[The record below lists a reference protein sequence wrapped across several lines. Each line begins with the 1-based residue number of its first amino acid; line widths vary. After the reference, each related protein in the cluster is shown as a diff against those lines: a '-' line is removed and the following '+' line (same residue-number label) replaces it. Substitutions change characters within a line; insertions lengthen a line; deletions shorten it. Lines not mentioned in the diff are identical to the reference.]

1 MRLSGV
7 ERAGRLG
14 LARWLRVGLGLR
26 LLFGFLLITGLA
38 GFFVLR
44 VFLAEV
50 KPSVREAMEDLLVD
64 SANLLAELAAPE
76 LAGLPPGADLQHSRF
91 AEQVR
96 AYGRRE
102 VSAEIWGFH
111 KQSLDL
117 RVSLTDAAGRV
128 VFDSGPQ
135 PALGQDYSRW
145 RDVARTLR
153 GEYGARSTRDDAA
166 DDGSTVMHVAAPVRD
181 AQGRL
186 LGVLTLAKP
195 NRTVAPFIER
205 AEAKIGWAGA
215 LLLALSMAVGLAVTF
230 WTVRSVRRLRSYAQQ
245 VGDPARDA
253 STALRPPALPGELGD
268 LALAMDAMRQRLAG
282 RAQLE
287 QDVRALTHELK
298 GPLTAIQ
305 GAAEF
310 LQEPL
315 NEAERERFGQQITEQ
330 VERLRTLVDGLLALS
345 KLEGQHAPARHEAL
359 ELGALTE
366 QVLRDHAA
374 QLDQRGLQV
383 CWGPRQAVT
392 LHGDPQ
398 ALALAC
404 SNLLLNAC
412 QHAPAGS
419 CLHLALWTHAG
430 QAHWALRDEGPGVPD
445 FALPQLGQ
453 RFFATANPVDG
464 RRGSGLGLAIVQQV
478 VALHGGRWQAEAAEP
493 GLRVTLSLPLR

>member
-1 MRLSGV
+1 MQRPPWPP
-7 ERAGRLG
+7 RLG
-14 LARWLRVGLGLR
+14 ALLRVGLGLR

-76 LAGLPPGADLQHSRF
+76 LAQLPPGGDLQHSHF
-91 AEQVR
+91 AQQVR
-96 AYGRRE
+96 AYGQRS
-102 VSAEIWGFH
+102 VSAEIWGFQKH
-111 KQSLDL
+111 SLDL
-117 RVSLTDAAGRV
+117 RVILTDAQGRG
-128 VFDSGPQ
+128 VFDSGPR

-153 GEYGARSTRDDAA
+153 GEYGARSTRDDP
-166 DDGSTVMHVAAPVRD
+166 DDDSSTVMHVAAPVRAPD
-181 AQGRL
+181 GRL

-195 NRTVAPFIER
+195 NRTVAPFIAR

-215 LLLALSMAVGLAVTF
+215 LLLALSMAVGGAVTF
-230 WTVRSVRRLRSYAQQ
+230 WTVRAVRRLRRYAQQ
-245 VGDPARDA
+245 VGDPALDA
-253 STALRPPALPGELGD
+253 STALRPPTLPGELGD

-287 QDVRALTHELK
+287 HDVRALTHELK

-315 NEAERERFGQQITEQ
+315 SEAERARFSQQIGTQ
-330 VERLRTLVDGLLALS
+330 VERLRRLVDGLLALS
-345 KLEGQHAPARHEAL
+345 KLEGQHAPARREPL
-359 ELGALTE
+359 ELGALSE
-366 QVLRDHAA
+366 QVLHAHAA
-374 QLDQRGLQV
+374 LLDQRGLRV
-383 CWGPRQAVT
+383 CWERRQPTT
-392 LHGDPQ
+392 LHADPQ

-419 CLHLALWTHAG
+419 TLHLALWQEGSH
-430 QAHWALRDEGPGVPD
+430 AHWQLRDEGPGVPD

-453 RFFATANPVDG
+453 RFFATVNPLDG
-464 RRGSGLGLAIVQQV
+464 QRGSGLGLAIVQQV
-478 VALHGGRWQAEAAEP
+478 VALHGGRWQAQAAAP